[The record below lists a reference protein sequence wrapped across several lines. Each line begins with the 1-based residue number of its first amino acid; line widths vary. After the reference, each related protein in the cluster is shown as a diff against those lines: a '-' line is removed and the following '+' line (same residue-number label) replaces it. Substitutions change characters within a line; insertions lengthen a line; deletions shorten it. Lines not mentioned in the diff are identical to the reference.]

1 MSNFIKRKKIRIS
14 EYDYSQSNL
23 YFVTVCSKDKQ
34 CIFGT
39 IKDDKMY
46 KTSLGVLIEES
57 LINIK
62 QHYNN
67 ILVDKYVIMPNHI
80 HYIISILEN
89 KTANLSNII
98 NQFKGYVSKQ
108 SGKSV
113 WQKSFYDH
121 VIRNDSD
128 YLRVWE
134 YIEENV
140 LKWSLDEYYK

>member
-67 ILVDKYVIMPNHI
+67 VLVDKYVIMPNHI
-80 HYIISILEN
+80 HCIISILEN

-108 SGKSV
+108 FGKSV

-140 LKWSLDEYYK
+140 LKWTLDEYYK